1 MGLDS
6 AYGIGSLKPGV
17 CTSST
22 RPASPFEGQ
31 VIFETDTDRLYV
43 YNGSAWVIPNSPAQ
57 NPTGLELVSSTAVGT
72 AVSTVT
78 VSNAFSTTYDTYRVV
93 WSGGVGSVSTGLGVR
108 VGGATTNYSHM
119 LFWQSISGPAGV
131 NNDNSSSTTQVNYVG
146 SMTTNSSTLTLDVI
160 NPYISTL
167 CTTFTG
173 GSYIAGDFGVGVGRH
188 NTAQSNTSVTVLP
201 LTGTMTGGTIYVYG
215 YRKS

>member
-22 RPASPFEGQ
+22 RPSVPYTGQ
-31 VIFETDTDRLYV
+31 TIFETDTNRLYV
-43 YNGSAWVIPNSPAQ
+43 YNSSAWVIPNSPAQ

-78 VSNAFSTTYDTYRVV
+78 VSNAFSATYDTYRVV

-108 VGGATTNYSHM
+108 VGGATTYYSHM
-119 LFWQSISGPAGV
+119 LFWQTMGVAGV
-131 NNDNSSSTTQVNYVG
+131 NSDSNSGTTQVNYIG

-167 CTTFTG
+167 HTTFTG
-173 GSYIAGDFGVGVGRH
+173 GSYIATDFGVGVGRH
-188 NTAQSNTSVTVLP
+188 NTAQSNTSVTILP
-201 LTGTMTGGTIYVYG
+201 LSGTMTGGTIYVYG